1 MSKKMLLILTLLGL
15 LLLAA
20 SPLLVDTTIDWWAI
34 GPGSSR
40 LSNAGSELHGM
51 LGQGIA
57 AQVSQAGTD
66 LCAGYLCLPV
76 ELTIRIQLP
85 LVLK

>member
-1 MSKKMLLILTLLGL
+1 MKKTILLILALLGL

-20 SPLLVDTTIDWWAI
+20 SPLLAGPAIDWWAI

-40 LSNAGSELHGM
+40 LSNGGSVLHGM

-57 AQVSQAGTD
+57 GQASQAGTD
-66 LCAGYLCLPV
+66 LCAGYLCLPTPGLV
-76 ELTIRIQLP
+76 TTHLP
-85 LVLK
+85 LILK

>member
-1 MSKKMLLILTLLGL
+1 MKKKSLLILALLGV

-51 LGQGIA
+51 LGQGMA

-66 LCAGYLCLPV
+66 LCAGYLCLPSGSS
-76 ELTIRIQLP
+76 IRIQLP
-85 LVLK
+85 LILK